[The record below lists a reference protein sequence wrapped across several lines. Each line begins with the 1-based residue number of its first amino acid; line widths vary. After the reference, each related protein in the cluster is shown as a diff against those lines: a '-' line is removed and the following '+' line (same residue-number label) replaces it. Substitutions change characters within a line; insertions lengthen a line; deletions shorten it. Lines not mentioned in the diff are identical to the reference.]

1 MENKKTARRKPRA
14 KAGFDKEAVL
24 EAVSA
29 GYAEA
34 FSRPPADR
42 SIPENVTGR
51 HCFRP
56 GYWESWSNFKFNDM
70 MLGALQKT
78 PADEFIELLE
88 VLKTDIRENGIETAA
103 SNFAHALYPKSPLYP

>member
-1 MENKKTARRKPRA
+1 MDASPSL
-14 KAGFDKEAVL
+14 D
-24 EAVSA
+24 
-29 GYAEA
+29 
-34 FSRPPADR
+34 RPQCQPT
-42 SIPENVTGR
+42 EQL
-51 HCFRP
+51 P

-88 VLKTDIRENGIETAA
+88 VLKTDIRENGIEAAA

>member
-1 MENKKTARRKPRA
+1 MENKKTTRRKPRA

-24 EAVSA
+24 EAVAA

-34 FSRPPADR
+34 FSRPPPDR
-42 SIPENVTGR
+42 YIPENRTGR

-70 MLGALQKT
+70 LLGALQKT
-78 PADEFIELLE
+78 PAGEFIELLE

>member
-1 MENKKTARRKPRA
+1 MENKKTTRRKPRA

-24 EAVSA
+24 EAVAA

-34 FSRPPADR
+34 FSRPREDP
-42 SIPENVTGR
+42 IVHKNITGR

-56 GYWESWSNFKFNDM
+56 GYWESWSYFKFNDM
-70 MLGALQKT
+70 VLGALQKT

>member
-1 MENKKTARRKPRA
+1 MENEKKPRRKARS
-14 KAGFDKEAVL
+14 KAGFDKQAVL
-24 EAVSA
+24 DEVAA
-29 GYAEA
+29 GYVEA
-34 FSRPPADR
+34 FSRPRQDP
-42 SIPENVTGR
+42 IVNENRTGR

-88 VLKTDIRENGIETAA
+88 VLKTDIRENGIEAAA